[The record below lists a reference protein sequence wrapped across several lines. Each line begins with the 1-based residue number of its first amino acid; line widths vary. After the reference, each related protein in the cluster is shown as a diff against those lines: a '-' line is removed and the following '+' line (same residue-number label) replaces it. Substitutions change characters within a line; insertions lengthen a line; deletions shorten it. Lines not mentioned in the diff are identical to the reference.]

1 MSWKALRDDGRVLRL
16 KVDKPEIDEMRKAIK
31 RTLRDASLKGLSNE
45 SRFEL
50 SQMAA
55 MLTAKMAVKCA
66 GYRVKGAYP
75 KQTLL
80 EGLGLAL
87 GTKSKASVDYL
98 DACRRKRR
106 DAQYVPGR
114 LSADDAEEMLKF
126 AKKLVKDVEML
137 ISKRYPKL
145 K

>member
-1 MSWKALRDDGRVLRL
+1 MGWKALRDDGRVLRL

-31 RTLRDASLKGLSNE
+31 RTLRDAALKGLSNE

-66 GYRVKGAYP
+66 GYRVKGPYP
-75 KQTLL
+75 KQTLV

-87 GTKSKASVDYL
+87 GKKSKAQIDYL
-98 DACRRKRR
+98 EACRRKCR

-114 LSADDAEEMLKF
+114 LSANDAAEMLKF
-126 AKKLVKDVEML
+126 AKKLHKEVENL
-137 ISKRYPKL
+137 IAKRYPKM